1 MHDAAHRSRAP
12 NDDPAMKRL
21 PGRLTYSNVVSTLC
35 LILLIGG
42 GTAYAATRLPRN
54 SVGATQ
60 LKKGAVTPTKLS
72 AGAKAALTAPPG
84 NEGPRGATGPQGPK
98 GDAGDRGEKG
108 DRGAGG
114 PSNAITKANPGF
126 VPWSTTYTTI
136 ESVSLDAG
144 SWVVTATGL
153 ANNDE
158 GSAEAAE
165 CRLLVGGTIVA
176 DTGEIFL
183 APFHQAG
190 AHIPFSITGGITVA
204 SGGDG
209 ELQCESSGAGGNV
222 VRYGRAR
229 LVAALALGGVTR
241 SPRSG
246 NPLHRTSSPWAPRR
260 RGSPTGGHPR

>member
-1 MHDAAHRSRAP
+1 
-12 NDDPAMKRL
+12 MKRFR
-21 PGRLTYSNVVSTLC
+21 GRLTYSNVIATLC

-42 GTAYAATRLPRN
+42 GTAYAATQLPRN
-54 SVGATQ
+54 SVGSAQ
-60 LKKGAVTPTKLS
+60 LKKGAVTPAKLS
-72 AGAKAALTAPPG
+72 GGAKAALIAPQG

-98 GDAGDRGEKG
+98 GDAGDKGEKG

-144 SWVVTATGL
+144 SWVVTADGL

-176 DTGEIFL
+176 GTGEVFL

-190 AHIPFSITGGITVA
+190 AHVPFSMTGGITVV
-204 SGGDG
+204 SGGNA
-209 ELQCESSGAGGNV
+209 ELRCESSGAGGNV
-222 VRYGRAR
+222 VGPSITAIQ
-229 LVAALALGGVTR
+229 VAELKVE
-241 SPRSG
+241 
-246 NPLHRTSSPWAPRR
+246 
-260 RGSPTGGHPR
+260 

>member
-1 MHDAAHRSRAP
+1 MTKRFRA
-12 NDDPAMKRL
+12 
-21 PGRLTYSNVVSTLC
+21 RLTYSNVVSTLC
-35 LILLIGG
+35 LILLVGG
-42 GTAYAATRLPRN
+42 GTAYAATQLPKN
-54 SVGATQ
+54 SVGSAQ

-72 AGAKAALTAPPG
+72 DRARAALTAPQG
-84 NEGPRGATGPQGPK
+84 NEGPQGATGQPGPK

-108 DRGAGG
+108 DQGPRG

-136 ESVSLDAG
+136 ESVTLDAG

-176 DTGEIFL
+176 ATGEIFL

-190 AHIPFSITGGITVA
+190 AHVPFSLNGAAAVSAGGA
-204 SGGDG
+204 A
-209 ELQCESSGAGGNV
+209 ELRCESSGAGGNV
-222 VRYGRAR
+222 VGPSITAIQ
-229 LVAALALGGVTR
+229 VAELKV
-241 SPRSG
+241 
-246 NPLHRTSSPWAPRR
+246 N
-260 RGSPTGGHPR
+260 